1 MVPKPL
7 PTVSMLVELYGE
19 ERGDS
24 DPHETN
30 PHPPPYRLRQVSV
43 ALAALALGAEEP
55 LSTSLS
61 SQARRLGGR
70 GARAALGCVGGALTR
85 LADAIPSP
93 RSRGLGGSTG
103 VLVSDAS
110 AGAAP
115 ATISTSHDGCAE
127 TLPTEE
133 TLPGEQGQSAI
144 VTELPQSGERA
155 NGPAAAAAS
164 SSASSS
170 DVRLSSMAGG
180 AGGLAGGLAGNRAR
194 TWLGGSFEDAPQD
207 ESSDRRMS
215 LSLGQA
221 VSSGAS
227 L

>member
-1 MVPKPL
+1 
-7 PTVSMLVELYGE
+7 MLVELYGE

-43 ALAALALGAEEP
+43 ALAALAALALGAEEP

-70 GARAALGCVGGALTR
+70 GARATLGCIGGALTR
-85 LADAIPSP
+85 LADAIPSRA
-93 RSRGLGGSTG
+93 RSEQ
-103 VLVSDAS
+103 S
-110 AGAAP
+110 AV
-115 ATISTSHDGCAE
+115 AT
-127 TLPTEE
+127 
-133 TLPGEQGQSAI
+133 GQS
-144 VTELPQSGERA
+144 SERA
-155 NGPAAAAAS
+155 AGLAAAAAS

-207 ESSDRRMS
+207 ESSDRRVS